1 MSAGDAREGIIRGK
15 AARARLGGKLA
26 GLSLPRHI
34 AVIAFWPFL
43 EQLLSFFVTSSD
55 LFIATKIGVNAQDT
69 INISDGMGA
78 VVFIMWFGFVI
89 QGSIMMGATAI
100 VSRMTGAR
108 DYPQAQHGL
117 HQAAM
122 LGLLAGTISC
132 GLLFTCSDFLVTHV
146 LTMNET
152 ARAYALQYVYM
163 AAFAAPF
170 SGVVFAINAAL
181 RGSGDTRLPFW
192 IMMSVGI
199 LNVIFSV
206 IFVFADAPL
215 GGWRIEGIAAGT
227 VCGYGISMC
236 ILLFIM
242 LRRRKKIF
250 TGRKN
255 ESLEELVRERGEHY
269 APPLYLSFSQLRPDM
284 GMQKRILKIGLPQAV
299 EVFGMW
305 GIQMF
310 CLSIISE
317 LPIKGVLGVHNI
329 AVRIESLSFLPGFA
343 IGMAAS
349 TLVGQYLGARN
360 ALMARITIWKCM
372 RYAVIFMTGLG
383 VLFSAFPA
391 LFMEI
396 FSNGSTTL
404 IDTGIPVLRTML
416 VVEPFFAAC
425 IVMKMSLRGAGDT
438 RRVMLI
444 SYGIMGFFRV
454 VCTWIWFRLAPET
467 MTLWGIWLV
476 FAFEMAVQSAIL
488 YKIVKGRSWT
498 KLQV

>member
-1 MSAGDAREGIIRGK
+1 MNEAARE
-15 AARARLGGKLA
+15 
-26 GLSLPRHI
+26 
-34 AVIAFWPFL
+34 
-43 EQLLSFFVTSSD
+43 
-55 LFIATKIGVNAQDT
+55 
-69 INISDGMGA
+69 
-78 VVFIMWFGFVI
+78 
-89 QGSIMMGATAI
+89 
-100 VSRMTGAR
+100 
-108 DYPQAQHGL
+108 
-117 HQAAM
+117 
-122 LGLLAGTISC
+122 
-132 GLLFTCSDFLVTHV
+132 
-146 LTMNET
+146 
-152 ARAYALQYVYM
+152 YALQYVYV

-170 SGVVFAINAAL
+170 SGVVFAVNAAL

-192 IMMSVGI
+192 IMMNVGV

-206 IFVFADAPL
+206 LFVFADAPL
-215 GGWRIEGIAAGT
+215 GGWRIGGIAAGT

-236 ILLFIM
+236 LLLFIM
-242 LRRRKKIF
+242 MRRRKKIF
-250 TGRKN
+250 AEHPGL
-255 ESLEELVRERGEHY
+255 SLEELVREKGEHY
-269 APPLYLSFSQLRPDM
+269 APPLYLSFSHLRPDM

-317 LPIKGVLGVHNI
+317 LPITGVLGVHNI

-372 RYAVIFMTGLG
+372 RYAIIFMTGLG
-383 VLFSAFPA
+383 VLFCIFPS
-391 LFMEI
+391 LFMQI
-396 FSNGSTTL
+396 FSNGNMTL

-416 VVEPFFAAC
+416 LVEPFFAAC

-438 RRVMLI
+438 RRVMFI

-454 VCTWIWFRLAPET
+454 GCTWAWFKLAPET
-467 MTLWGIWLV
+467 MTLWGIWML
-476 FAFEMAVQSAIL
+476 FAFEMAVQSVIL

>member
-1 MSAGDAREGIIRGK
+1 M
-15 AARARLGGKLA
+15 
-26 GLSLPRHI
+26 
-34 AVIAFWPFL
+34 
-43 EQLLSFFVTSSD
+43 
-55 LFIATKIGVNAQDT
+55 NAQDT

-215 GGWRIEGIAAGT
+215 AAT
-227 VCGYGISMC
+227 ASACASSCSSCCGAE
-236 ILLFIM
+236 
-242 LRRRKKIF
+242 KKSSRA
-250 TGRKN
+250 GKMNPWKN
-255 ESLEELVRERGEHY
+255 LSGNGENTM
-269 APPLYLSFSQLRPDM
+269 PRP
-284 GMQKRILKIGLPQAV
+284 
-299 EVFGMW
+299 
-305 GIQMF
+305 
-310 CLSIISE
+310 C
-317 LPIKGVLGVHNI
+317 
-329 AVRIESLSFLPGFA
+329 
-343 IGMAAS
+343 
-349 TLVGQYLGARN
+349 T
-360 ALMARITIWKCM
+360 
-372 RYAVIFMTGLG
+372 
-383 VLFSAFPA
+383 SAFP
-391 LFMEI
+391 I
-396 FSNGSTTL
+396 YG
-404 IDTGIPVLRTML
+404 RTW
-416 VVEPFFAAC
+416 AC
-425 IVMKMSLRGAGDT
+425 R
-438 RRVMLI
+438 
-444 SYGIMGFFRV
+444 
-454 VCTWIWFRLAPET
+454 
-467 MTLWGIWLV
+467 
-476 FAFEMAVQSAIL
+476 SA
-488 YKIVKGRSWT
+488 S
-498 KLQV
+498 

>member
-26 GLSLPRHI
+26 GLSLPRQI

-55 LFIATKIGVNAQDT
+55 LFIATKIGVDAQD
-69 INISDGMGA
+69 I
-78 VVFIMWFGFVI
+78 IMWFGFGI

-132 GLLFTCSDFLVTHV
+132 GLLFTCSDFMVTHV

-215 GGWRIEGIAAGT
+215 GGWRIGGIAAGT

-269 APPLYLSFSQLRPDM
+269 APPLYLSFSHLRPDM

-317 LPIKGVLGVHNI
+317 LPVKGVLGVHNI

-454 VCTWIWFRLAPET
+454 VCPWVWFRLAPET

>member
-1 MSAGDAREGIIRGK
+1 MSAGDAREGIIRSR
-15 AARARLGGKLA
+15 ASRARLGGKLA
-26 GLSLPRHI
+26 GLSLPRQI

-55 LFIATKIGVNAQDT
+55 LFIATKIGINAQDT
-69 INISDGMGA
+69 IDISDGMGA

-117 HQAAM
+117 HQATI
-122 LGLLAGTISC
+122 LGLLAGIISC
-132 GLLFTCSDFLVTHV
+132 GLLFLCSDFLVTHV
-146 LTMNET
+146 LTMN
-152 ARAYALQYVYM
+152 ASAKAYALQYVYV

-199 LNVIFSV
+199 LNVVFSV
-206 IFVFADAPL
+206 LFVFAKAPL
-215 GGWRIEGIAAGT
+215 GGWRIGGIAAGT
-227 VCGYGISMC
+227 VCGYAISMS

-242 LRRRKKIF
+242 VHRKRNIF
-250 TGRKN
+250 SGRKN
-255 ESLEELVRERGEHY
+255 DSLEELVQERGEHY
-269 APPLYLSFSQLRPDM
+269 APPLYLSFSHLRPDM

-317 LPIKGVLGVHNI
+317 LPITGVLGVHNI

-360 ALMARITIWKCM
+360 TLMARITIWKCM
-372 RYAVIFMTGLG
+372 RYAIIFMTALG
-383 VLFSAFPA
+383 ILFCAFPS

-396 FSNGSTTL
+396 FSNNNQTL

-416 VVEPFFAAC
+416 LVEPVFAAC

-438 RRVMLI
+438 RRVMFI
-444 SYGIMGFFRV
+444 SYGIMSFFRV
-454 VCTWIWFRLAPET
+454 VCTWIWFKIAPGT
-467 MTLWGIWLV
+467 MTLWGIWIL
-476 FAFEMAVQSAIL
+476 FAFEMAIQASIL

>member
-1 MSAGDAREGIIRGK
+1 
-15 AARARLGGKLA
+15 
-26 GLSLPRHI
+26 
-34 AVIAFWPFL
+34 
-43 EQLLSFFVTSSD
+43 
-55 LFIATKIGVNAQDT
+55 
-69 INISDGMGA
+69 
-78 VVFIMWFGFVI
+78 
-89 QGSIMMGATAI
+89 
-100 VSRMTGAR
+100 
-108 DYPQAQHGL
+108 
-117 HQAAM
+117 
-122 LGLLAGTISC
+122 
-132 GLLFTCSDFLVTHV
+132 
-146 LTMNET
+146 MNEA
-152 ARAYALQYVYM
+152 ARAYALQYVYV

-192 IMMSVGI
+192 IMMGVGI

-206 IFVFADAPL
+206 TFVFADAPL
-215 GGWRIEGIAAGT
+215 GGWRIGGIAAGT

-236 ILLFIM
+236 ALLFIM

-250 TGRKN
+250 AGREN
-255 ESLEELVRERGEHY
+255 ESLEELVKERGEHY
-269 APPLYLSFSQLRPDM
+269 APPLYLSFSHLRPDM

-372 RYAVIFMTGLG
+372 RYAIIFMTGLG
-383 VLFSAFPA
+383 VLFCAFPS

-396 FSNGSTTL
+396 FSNGNMTL

-416 VVEPFFAAC
+416 LVEPFFAAC

-438 RRVMLI
+438 RRVMFI

-454 VCTWIWFRLAPET
+454 VCTWVWFKLAPET
-467 MTLWGIWLV
+467 MTLWGIWLL

>member
-1 MSAGDAREGIIRGK
+1 
-15 AARARLGGKLA
+15 
-26 GLSLPRHI
+26 
-34 AVIAFWPFL
+34 
-43 EQLLSFFVTSSD
+43 
-55 LFIATKIGVNAQDT
+55 
-69 INISDGMGA
+69 
-78 VVFIMWFGFVI
+78 
-89 QGSIMMGATAI
+89 
-100 VSRMTGAR
+100 
-108 DYPQAQHGL
+108 
-117 HQAAM
+117 
-122 LGLLAGTISC
+122 
-132 GLLFTCSDFLVTHV
+132 
-146 LTMNET
+146 
-152 ARAYALQYVYM
+152 
-163 AAFAAPF
+163 
-170 SGVVFAINAAL
+170 
-181 RGSGDTRLPFW
+181 
-192 IMMSVGI
+192 MMSVGI

-215 GGWRIEGIAAGT
+215 GGWRIGGIAAGT

-269 APPLYLSFSQLRPDM
+269 APPLYLSFSHLRPDM

-317 LPIKGVLGVHNI
+317 LPVKGVLGVHNI
-329 AVRIESLSFLPGFA
+329 AVRLESLSFLPGFA

-454 VCTWIWFRLAPET
+454 VCTWVWFRLARKP
-467 MTLWGIWLV
+467 
-476 FAFEMAVQSAIL
+476 
-488 YKIVKGRSWT
+488 
-498 KLQV
+498 

>member
-1 MSAGDAREGIIRGK
+1 MSAGDAREGIIRGR
-15 AARARLGGKLA
+15 ASRARLGGKLA
-26 GLSLPRHI
+26 GLSLPRQI

-55 LFIATKIGVNAQDT
+55 LFIATKIGLNAQDT

-78 VVFIMWFGFVI
+78 VVFLMWFGFVI

-122 LGLLAGTISC
+122 LGLLAGIISC
-132 GLLFTCSDFLVTHV
+132 GLLFACSGFLVTHV
-146 LTMNET
+146 LTMNEA
-152 ARAYALQYVYM
+152 ARAYALQYVYV

-192 IMMSVGI
+192 IMMGVGI

-206 IFVFADAPL
+206 TFVFADAPL
-215 GGWRIEGIAAGT
+215 GGWRIGGIAAGT

-236 ILLFIM
+236 ALLFIM
-242 LRRRKKIF
+242 LRRRKKNIRGKRKRIP
-250 TGRKN
+250 GRT
-255 ESLEELVRERGEHY
+255 RQG
-269 APPLYLSFSQLRPDM
+269 
-284 GMQKRILKIGLPQAV
+284 ILKIGLPQAV

-372 RYAVIFMTGLG
+372 RYAIIFMTGLG
-383 VLFSAFPA
+383 VLFCAFPS

-396 FSNGSTTL
+396 FSNGNMTL

-416 VVEPFFAAC
+416 LVEPFFAAC

-438 RRVMLI
+438 RRVMFI

-454 VCTWIWFRLAPET
+454 VCTWVWFKLAPET
-467 MTLWGIWLV
+467 MTLWGIWLL
-476 FAFEMAVQSAIL
+476 FAFEMAVQSTIL

>member
-1 MSAGDAREGIIRGK
+1 MSAGDAREGIIRSK
-15 AARARLGGKLA
+15 SSRARLGGRLA
-26 GLSLPRHI
+26 GLTLPRQI

-43 EQLLSFFVTSSD
+43 EQLISFFVTSTD
-55 LFIATKIGVNAQDT
+55 LYVATKIGTDAQDT

-78 VVFIMWFGFVI
+78 VIFLMWFGFVI
-89 QGSIMMGATAI
+89 QGAIMMGATAI

-108 DYPQAQHGL
+108 DYQQAQHGL
-117 HQAAM
+117 NQSAM
-122 LGLLAGTISC
+122 LGLLAGIISC
-132 GLLFTCSDFLVTHV
+132 GLLLASSHFLVTHI
-146 LTMNET
+146 LTMSEA
-152 ARAYALQYVYM
+152 AREYALQYVYV

-192 IMMSVGI
+192 IMMCVGV
-199 LNVIFSV
+199 LNVLFILF
-206 IFVFADAPL
+206 FVFVQDY
-215 GGWRIEGIAAGT
+215 RIQGIAAGT

-236 ILLFIM
+236 LLLFIM
-242 LRRRKKIF
+242 VRRKKKIF
-250 TGRKN
+250 EGRQDVT
-255 ESLEELVRERGEHY
+255 LEELVKEKGDRY
-269 APPLYLSFSQLRPDM
+269 APPLYLDLTGFRPDM

-299 EVFGMW
+299 EVFGIW
-305 GIQMF
+305 AIQMF
-310 CLSIISE
+310 CLSIISD
-317 LPIKGVLGVHNI
+317 LPITGALGVHNI

-360 ALMARITIWKCM
+360 ALMARITIWRCM
-372 RYAVIFMTGLG
+372 RYALIFMTGLG
-383 VLFSAFPA
+383 VLFCA
-391 LFMEI
+391 LPSFFMQI
-396 FSNGSTTL
+396 FANGNLTL

-454 VCTWIWFRLAPET
+454 GCTWAWFKIAPET
-467 MTLWGIWLV
+467 MTLWGIWML
-476 FAFEMAVQSAIL
+476 FAFEMAVQSIIL

>member
-15 AARARLGGKLA
+15 AARGRLGGKLA
-26 GLSLPRHI
+26 GLSLPRQI

-55 LFIATKIGVNAQDT
+55 LFIATKIGVDAQDT

-89 QGSIMMGATAI
+89 QGAIMMGATAI

-206 IFVFADAPL
+206 IL
-215 GGWRIEGIAAGT
+215 WAAGA
-227 VCGYGISMC
+227 S
-236 ILLFIM
+236 
-242 LRRRKKIF
+242 
-250 TGRKN
+250 
-255 ESLEELVRERGEHY
+255 EELRQERSAATASACASSCSSCCGAEKKSSRAGKMNPWKNLSGNGENTM
-269 APPLYLSFSQLRPDM
+269 PRP
-284 GMQKRILKIGLPQAV
+284 
-299 EVFGMW
+299 
-305 GIQMF
+305 
-310 CLSIISE
+310 C
-317 LPIKGVLGVHNI
+317 
-329 AVRIESLSFLPGFA
+329 
-343 IGMAAS
+343 
-349 TLVGQYLGARN
+349 T
-360 ALMARITIWKCM
+360 
-372 RYAVIFMTGLG
+372 
-383 VLFSAFPA
+383 SAFP
-391 LFMEI
+391 I
-396 FSNGSTTL
+396 CG
-404 IDTGIPVLRTML
+404 RTW
-416 VVEPFFAAC
+416 AC
-425 IVMKMSLRGAGDT
+425 K
-438 RRVMLI
+438 
-444 SYGIMGFFRV
+444 
-454 VCTWIWFRLAPET
+454 
-467 MTLWGIWLV
+467 
-476 FAFEMAVQSAIL
+476 SA
-488 YKIVKGRSWT
+488 S
-498 KLQV
+498 

>member
-26 GLSLPRHI
+26 GLSLPRQI

-55 LFIATKIGVNAQDT
+55 LFIATKIGVDAQDT

-132 GLLFTCSDFLVTHV
+132 GLLFTCSDFMVTHV

-215 GGWRIEGIAAGT
+215 GGWRIGGIAAGT

-255 ESLEELVRERGEHY
+255 ESLEELVRSCQNPDGQKQFPSAAGHGHAEANPENRAAAGRG
-269 APPLYLSFSQLRPDM
+269 
-284 GMQKRILKIGLPQAV
+284 
-299 EVFGMW
+299 
-305 GIQMF
+305 
-310 CLSIISE
+310 
-317 LPIKGVLGVHNI
+317 
-329 AVRIESLSFLPGFA
+329 
-343 IGMAAS
+343 
-349 TLVGQYLGARN
+349 
-360 ALMARITIWKCM
+360 
-372 RYAVIFMTGLG
+372 
-383 VLFSAFPA
+383 
-391 LFMEI
+391 
-396 FSNGSTTL
+396 
-404 IDTGIPVLRTML
+404 
-416 VVEPFFAAC
+416 
-425 IVMKMSLRGAGDT
+425 SLRHVGHPD
-438 RRVMLI
+438 VLP
-444 SYGIMGFFRV
+444 FHH
-454 VCTWIWFRLAPET
+454 
-467 MTLWGIWLV
+467 
-476 FAFEMAVQSAIL
+476 Q
-488 YKIVKGRSWT
+488 
-498 KLQV
+498 

>member
-15 AARARLGGKLA
+15 AARARLGGKLV
-26 GLSLPRHI
+26 GLSLPRQI

-55 LFIATKIGVNAQDT
+55 LFIATKIGVDAQDT

-132 GLLFTCSDFLVTHV
+132 GLLFTCSDFMVTHV

-215 GGWRIEGIAAGT
+215 GGWRIGGIAAGT

-269 APPLYLSFSQLRPDM
+269 APPLYLSFSHLRPDM
-284 GMQKRILKIGLPQAV
+284 GMQKRILKTGCRRPWKSSAC
-299 EVFGMW
+299 G
-305 GIQMF
+305 
-310 CLSIISE
+310 
-317 LPIKGVLGVHNI
+317 
-329 AVRIESLSFLPGFA
+329 
-343 IGMAAS
+343 AS
-349 TLVGQYLGARN
+349 R
-360 ALMARITIWKCM
+360 C
-372 RYAVIFMTGLG
+372 
-383 VLFSAFPA
+383 SAFPSSVNCLLKACWASTILPSA
-391 LFMEI
+391 L
-396 FSNGSTTL
+396 N
-404 IDTGIPVLRTML
+404 R
-416 VVEPFFAAC
+416 
-425 IVMKMSLRGAGDT
+425 
-438 RRVMLI
+438 
-444 SYGIMGFFRV
+444 
-454 VCTWIWFRLAPET
+454 
-467 MTLWGIWLV
+467 
-476 FAFEMAVQSAIL
+476 SASCPASPSAWPL
-488 YKIVKGRSWT
+488 PRSWGNT
-498 KLQV
+498 WAPGTRLWPASPSGNACGTPSSS